1 MKRKLVGTDRGSVFV
16 KAVIIL
22 AFITVGIIAV
32 TGYFGVK
39 TITEL
44 LTENKQL
51 KESLAR
57 LTEEDQIGYAKVVKQ
72 ERKDGGLETT
82 LKFVETARDDKSKR
96 ILEKEYTIDGDV
108 VHFDALIV
116 KFSSQLIIDG
126 KERSLYLWRRVY
138 GENMAPNTG
147 YPIEETGQEPI
158 RYKGLLEKLRLKDQ
172 RTFWNAIWELSN
184 DPQKLKQVGVQAI
197 YGNAIYSKLRPGI
210 IYVFKISNS
219 GQVYPETVPEM

>member
-1 MKRKLVGTDRGSVFV
+1 MKRKLLRTDRGSVFV
-16 KAVIIL
+16 KAVVVL
-22 AFITVGIIAV
+22 ALIVVGIIAV
-32 TGYFGVK
+32 TGYFGLK

-57 LTEEDQIGYAKVVKQ
+57 LTEEDQIGYAKVIKQ

-82 LKFVETARDDKSKR
+82 LKFVETARDDKSKK

-147 YPIEETGQEPI
+147 YPIEEAGQEPI
-158 RYKGLLEKLRLKDQ
+158 RYRGLLEKLRLKDQ

>member
-1 MKRKLVGTDRGSVFV
+1 MEFKLVGRQKGSVFV
-16 KAVIIL
+16 KAAVIL
-22 AFITVGIIAV
+22 ALIAVGIIAV

-57 LTEEDQIGYAKVVKQ
+57 LTEEDQIGYAKVIKQ
-72 ERKDGGLETT
+72 EPKDGGLQTT
-82 LKFVETARDDKSKR
+82 LKFVETARDDKSNR
-96 ILEKEYTIDGDV
+96 ILEKEYVIEGDV

-116 KFSSQLIIDG
+116 KFSSQLVADG

-138 GENMAPNTG
+138 GENMAPSMG
-147 YPIEETGQEPI
+147 YAIEEPGREPI

-172 RTFWNAIWELSN
+172 QTFWNAIWELSN
-184 DPQKLKQVGVQAI
+184 DPQKLRQAGVQAI
-197 YGNAIYSKLRPGI
+197 YGTAIYSKLKPGL

>member
-1 MKRKLVGTDRGSVFV
+1 MKLKLKGTERGNVFV
-16 KAVIIL
+16 KVVVIM
-22 AFITVGIIAV
+22 AFIVVGIIAA

-39 TITEL
+39 TIAEL

-57 LTEEDQIGYAKVVKQ
+57 LTEEDQIGYAKVIKQ
-72 ERKDGGLETT
+72 ERKDGNLQTT
-82 LKFVETARDDKSKR
+82 LKFVETARDDQSNR

-116 KFSSQLIIDG
+116 KFGSQLIIDG

-138 GENMAPNTG
+138 GEDMAPNTG
-147 YPIEETGQEPI
+147 YPIEVAGQEPV
-158 RYKGLLEKLRLKDQ
+158 RYKGLLEKLRLKDRQ
-172 RTFWNAIWELSN
+172 TFWNAIWELSN
-184 DPQKLKQVGVQAI
+184 DPQKLKQLGIQAI
-197 YGNAIYSKLRPGI
+197 YGSAIYSKLKPGL

>member
-1 MKRKLVGTDRGSVFV
+1 MELGRRAAQGGSVLAKV
-16 KAVIIL
+16 VVIMVLII
-22 AFITVGIIAV
+22 AGIIAV
-32 TGYFGVK
+32 TGYFGVR

-72 ERKDGGLETT
+72 ERKDGRLQTT
-82 LKFVETARDDKSKR
+82 LKFVETARDDKTNR
-96 ILEKEYTIDGDV
+96 VLEKEYTLDGDV

-116 KFSSQLIIDG
+116 KFGSQLIADG

-138 GENMAPNTG
+138 GENMAPNLG
-147 YPIEETGQEPI
+147 YAIEEAGREPI

-172 RTFWNAIWELSN
+172 QTFWTAIWELSN
-184 DPQKLKQVGVQAI
+184 DPQKLKQAGVQAI
-197 YGNAIYSKLRPGI
+197 YGNAIYSKLKPGI

>member
-1 MKRKLVGTDRGSVFV
+1 MKRKLIKTGRGSVFV
-16 KAVIIL
+16 KAVVIL

-32 TGYFGVK
+32 TGYFGLK

-57 LTEEDQIGYAKVVKQ
+57 LTEEDQIGYAKVIKQ
-72 ERKDGGLETT
+72 ERKDSGLETT
-82 LKFVETARDDKSKR
+82 LKFVETARDDKSKK

-138 GENMAPNTG
+138 GENMAPNAG
-147 YPIEETGQEPI
+147 YPIEEAGQEPI
-158 RYKGLLEKLRLKDQ
+158 RYRGMLEKLRLKDQ